1 MSPSPSQQC
10 SAHRVSAV
18 THGCAIR
25 YTFLSPKHLPASATE
40 LDAYSFS
47 PKPSW
52 NVRVELS
59 RQVYKELHQL
69 ESLSHVHLRLQAGP
83 SQYESPLPL
92 PYNAAHLSS
101 APGPAHATPISSLPP
116 PPSFGFIPPPPPPG
130 GFYVPPTSI
139 HIIPVPKPPR
149 ARVPKKASLA
159 KQPPTLSG
167 FKNLKSLS
175 ILDIETL
182 DIVPELQSCLRNS
195 ARTLTRLKLSFSE
208 KLAASARKPS
218 VDPEPEDSD
227 QEDEIMPLPNS
238 HAQNE
243 EMSGPARAFR
253 AQEERKTQETVLGRI
268 FDLEPAAAEKL
279 PTPVVVRIEDTGAK
293 AKAKSEEELVDCMKA
308 ITSRF
313 MGELKAKF
321 VGELECPPSFEV
333 IDMVALA
340 AKKYIE
346 EARTKK
352 TKQEDSSAPGAS
364 TSSPNQPTD
373 EDKAA
378 EASGS
383 AVSLFSETASSSKAK
398 DDKRGASP
406 DDINIEEPEE
416 QLSIEPEDPASDA
429 SANEHASTSSEA
441 ADASEAALAKT
452 RSEYGNA
459 LAALEAKKAE
469 YKLLAGELEVFE
481 AKANTLTKEI
491 RRWRASSSSADLKSI
506 SEAES
511 RLLGFTRSI
520 REIQKEVSACQAS
533 IESTEAVPSG
543 KEQTHVRSMR
553 DYVRETRGIALESLK
568 IYLIPVKASVLLR
581 AVDLRSLRSV
591 TLLNVGVQAPIWALM
606 HRENRD
612 APLPLRSIFTDN
624 VSLVFLHFVASLPQV
639 DELYLLE
646 RETKAKPESFAPKTQ
661 TTIDQIRRLVLKKH
675 LSTLKRLMIK
685 NLADTAWDIDEK
697 AILLLCRQ
705 GKKLLE
711 LACNMSIRA
720 MVCPLPISQAYEY

>member
-1 MSPSPSQQC
+1 MFGTP
-10 SAHRVSAV
+10 RR
-18 THGCAIR
+18 GCHTRLRHPLHISESRTPACIR
-25 YTFLSPKHLPASATE
+25 YPE
-40 LDAYSFS
+40 LDTYSFS
-47 PKPSW
+47 PNVRW

-69 ESLSHVHLRLQAGP
+69 ESLSHLHIRLQAGP

-92 PYNAAHLSS
+92 PYNAANLSS
-101 APGPAHATPISSLPP
+101 ALGPAHAMPMSSLPP

-139 HIIPVPKPPR
+139 HIIPMPKPPR
-149 ARVPKKASLA
+149 ARVPKKVSLA

-253 AQEERKTQETVLGRI
+253 AQEERKTQEAVLGRI
-268 FDLEPAAAEKL
+268 FDLEPAAAEKPL
-279 PTPVVVRIEDTGAK
+279 APVVVIVDNASAK
-293 AKAKSEEELVDCMKA
+293 TKAKSEEELVDCMKT
-308 ITSRF
+308 ITTKF

-346 EARTKK
+346 EARAKK
-352 TKQEDSSAPGAS
+352 TKQDEDSSAPGAS
-364 TSSPNQPTD
+364 SSSPSQPAD
-373 EDKAA
+373 DDKAT
-378 EASGS
+378 EAGDSE
-383 AVSLFSETASSSKAK
+383 VSLFSETASSGKAK

-416 QLSIEPEDPASDA
+416 QLSIEPEDPTSDA
-429 SANEHASTSSEA
+429 SANEHAGTSSEA
-441 ADASEAALAKT
+441 ADPSEAALANT
-452 RSEYGNA
+452 RTEYGKA
-459 LAALEAKKAE
+459 LASLEAKKAG

-481 AKANTLTKEI
+481 TQANTLTKEI
-491 RRWRASSSSADLKSI
+491 RRWRASNSSVDLKSI

-511 RLLGFTRSI
+511 RLLGFTRSV
-520 REIQKEVSACQAS
+520 RDMQKEVSACQAT
-533 IESTEAVPSG
+533 IECAEALPAG
-543 KEQTHVRSMR
+543 KEQAHVRNMR
-553 DYVRETRGIALESLK
+553 DYVRETRGIALEALK
-568 IYLIPVKASVLLR
+568 IYLIPVKASVLSR

-591 TLLNVGVQAPIWALM
+591 TLLNVGVQAPIWAHM
-606 HRENRD
+606 HRENRE

-624 VSLVFLHFVASLPQV
+624 VSLVFLNFVASLPQV
-639 DELYLLE
+639 DELLLLE

-697 AILLLCRQ
+697 AVLLLCRQ

-720 MVCPLPISQAYEY
+720 MVCPTPSLSSM